1 MRVVIADD
9 TRLWREGVASL
20 VSDEG
25 IEVVAQAATPEELL
39 AAVDEHR
46 PDVAIVDI
54 RMPPTQTQEG
64 IEAAH
69 ELRQRHPGMGIVLLS
84 QHVEVGVA
92 LRLLAEA
99 PQRLGYL
106 LKERVTDPADFAGSL
121 RLVAD
126 GGTALDPQVVSALL
140 SDPKGADPLYALS
153 PRERAVLELVAQGR
167 SNQAISRHL
176 TISQGAVQKHVS
188 TIFNK
193 LGLPAGEDDDR
204 RILAVLA
211 YLRPELVRSTPPQ

>member
-1 MRVVIADD
+1 VRVVIADD

-20 VSDEG
+20 VGDEG

-69 ELRQRHPGMGIVLLS
+69 ELRRRHPGIGIVLLS

-121 RLVAD
+121 RLVAG

-140 SDPKGADPLYALS
+140 SDPKGSDPLHALS
-153 PRERAVLELVAQGR
+153 ARERAVLELVAQGR
-167 SNQAISRHL
+167 SNQAISRQL
-176 TISQGAVQKHVS
+176 TITQGAVQKHVS

-211 YLRPELVRSTPPQ
+211 YLRPELVRSTHPQ

>member
-1 MRVVIADD
+1 VRVVIADD

-20 VSDEG
+20 VRDEG
-25 IEVVAQAATPEELL
+25 IEVVAEAATPEELL

-46 PDVAIVDI
+46 PDLAIVDI

-69 ELRQRHPGMGIVLLS
+69 ELRRRHPGMGIVLLS

-140 SDPKGADPLYALS
+140 SDPKGADPLHSLS

-167 SNQAISRHL
+167 SNQAISRQL

-211 YLRPELVRSTPPQ
+211 YLRPELAPSTQPR